1 MIILGPGVK
10 GQRQVDAFAY
20 ITDIM
25 PTMLEMAKLKHPKKY
40 RGREVAPM
48 RGRSI
53 AGILSDD
60 VKEVYSADEPIGA
73 EMGGGKWLI
82 LGDFKAVAVPPPF
95 GQGVWQLFNISKD
108 PGETHDL
115 SKKYPKKLEELKAAW
130 KQYADDVGVVE
141 TGVKV
146 FP

>member
-1 MIILGPGVK
+1 
-10 GQRQVDAFAY
+10 
-20 ITDIM
+20 
-25 PTMLEMAKLKHPKKY
+25 MAKIKHPEKY

-53 AGILSDD
+53 AGVLSGD

-73 EMGGGKWLI
+73 EMGGGKWLRQ
-82 LGDFKAVAVPPPF
+82 GDFKAVFVPPPY
-95 GQGVWQLFNISKD
+95 GQGEWHLFNLSKD

-130 KQYADDVGVVE
+130 KQYADEVGVVE
-141 TGVKV
+141 TGGQVI
-146 FP
+146 P